1 MRADFLANPPLPVKW
16 RFLPRHLWLLVRR
29 AGWTVWQI
37 VVSFRFRP
45 EPISSFPAPD
55 PLVTIEESQVEQCQ
69 WIFDRVEE
77 RRAHLEQ
84 KAQSTFSLMV
94 FLVPLLSALFVFVVS
109 KGIASGTRT
118 ATLALVCISGLL
130 LLLGFISAIR
140 AIGVKESQT
149 LMLDSVLHEDGKFRR
164 YSAAFRAQ
172 GLLYCSSMNTAM
184 NDHLAQFV
192 KGAHTMTAGAVVFLL
207 LAAIPASLA
216 FLRLPSSP
224 GQTQIVGPVTVYSP
238 ALSEIQR
245 EVSNLRGDVKALSN
259 DGASPGELK
268 ALEKRIDALDESIR
282 DLRQVTRAAKSA
294 NAQRQSQTPR

>member
-1 MRADFLANPPLPVKW
+1 MRADFIANPPLPVKW
-16 RFLPRHLWLLVRR
+16 RSLPQHLWLLARR

-37 VVSFRFRP
+37 VVPFKFRP
-45 EPISSFPAPD
+45 EQISPFPAPD
-55 PLVTIEESQVEQCQ
+55 QPITIEESQVEQCQ

-77 RRAHLEQ
+77 RRANLEQ

-94 FLVPLLSALFVFVVS
+94 FFVPLLSSLFVFVTS
-109 KGIASGTRT
+109 RGIASGTRT
-118 ATLALVCISGLL
+118 ITLALVCISGLF

-140 AIGVKESQT
+140 AIGVKENQT
-149 LMLDSVLHEDGKFRR
+149 LMLDSVLHEDGKFRK

-207 LAAIPASLA
+207 LAAVPTSMA

-224 GQTQIVGPVTVYSP
+224 WQTQTVDPVTIHSP
-238 ALSEIQR
+238 ALSEIER
-245 EVSNLRGDVKALSN
+245 DVSNLKSEVKELSK
-259 DGASPGELK
+259 DGASQSQLK
-268 ALEKRIDALDESIR
+268 ALEKRVSALDESIR
-282 DLRQVTRAAKSA
+282 DLQQVTRATKSA
-294 NAQRQSQTPR
+294 NARRQSQAPR